1 MEESESKLCLCDSKA
16 WALSKNL
23 REINSSLF
31 SSQIN
36 SEIKEF
42 NCGRWEGMAEEILS
56 LKPAVILGSD
66 FSVVK
71 PLSIQGTRSMALLQ
85 EKSFENHK

>member
-31 SSQIN
+31 SSQMN
-36 SEIKEF
+36 SEIKEI
-42 NCGRWEGMAEEILS
+42 AIL
-56 LKPAVILGSD
+56 
-66 FSVVK
+66 
-71 PLSIQGTRSMALLQ
+71 PLYRSY
-85 EKSFENHK
+85 SRNN

>member
-42 NCGRWEGMAEEILS
+42 NCGRWEGMAEGRGRGVDNLA
-56 LKPAVILGSD
+56 LR
-66 FSVVK
+66 
-71 PLSIQGTRSMALLQ
+71 SIGYNSGYLNFYAMDACY
-85 EKSFENHK
+85 SY